1 MPNNKV
7 NIGGQAVIEGV
18 MMRSPTYYATAV
30 RTPQGRI
37 VIQKIP
43 FEALTRRF
51 KFLNIPIIRGAINLI
66 ETLVVGIRSLSF
78 SASQAIDEEEK
89 EKKNKQNKQK
99 KNSGGSSLAIFGSI
113 VLALG
118 LGFLLFFYLPL
129 FLTELF
135 KVESGVLF
143 NLIDGA
149 FRLII
154 FLLYIFL
161 ISRWKEMRR
170 IFQYH
175 GAEHKTIY
183 TFEAGLDL
191 TADNIKTFSTHH
203 PRCGT
208 SFLIVVMI
216 VSIVVFV
223 FLGRPETWTDRLQRF
238 AMIPLIGGISFEF
251 IKLSAKDKFRKLFK
265 PTIWPGLALQ
275 RITTQ
280 EPSEDMLEVAVAAL
294 DACLDYQ
301 SVKLEVPST

>member
-1 MPNNKV
+1 MPSNKV

-30 RTPQGRI
+30 RTAQGRI
-37 VIQKIP
+37 VIQKTPYIS
-43 FEALTRRF
+43 LTRRF
-51 KFLNIPIIRGAINLI
+51 KFLNIPVLRGAINLV
-66 ETLVVGIRSLSF
+66 ETLVVGIRSLSY
-78 SASQAIDEEEK
+78 SASQAIDEAENDKNRRKK
-89 EKKNKQNKQK
+89 E
-99 KNSGGSSLAIFGSI
+99 SGGSTLAIVGSL

-118 LGFLLFFYLPL
+118 LGFLIFFYLPL
-129 FLTELF
+129 FLTESL
-135 KVESGVLF
+135 KVQSGLVF
-143 NLIDGA
+143 NLIDGGL
-149 FRLII
+149 RLAI
-154 FLLYIFL
+154 FLLYIYL
-161 ISRWKEMRR
+161 ISRWKEMKR

-191 TADNIKTFSTHH
+191 TMGNIKNFSTHH

-208 SFLIVVMI
+208 SFLVVVML
-216 VSIVVFV
+216 VSIVVFI
-223 FLGRPETWTDRLQRF
+223 FLGRPHSWLDRLQRF

-251 IKLSAKDKFRKLFK
+251 IKLSAKDRFQRLFK

-280 EPSEDMLEVAVAAL
+280 EPTEDMLEVAVAAL